1 MSNISF
7 RTFSAPMVFVALS
20 LTAGIF
26 GGTATVHGLAP
37 IPYGQADAASRQP
50 KAIAATDDE
59 TAPGEQASAADC
71 DGCSERDLGYHW
83 ASVRQ
88 ISSGT
93 DCPMES
99 WDFRRGCVAYMRD
112 TGGV

>member
-7 RTFSAPMVFVALS
+7 RTFSAPLMFAAVS

-26 GGTATVHGLAP
+26 GGTTTVRGLAP
-37 IPYGQADAASRQP
+37 IPYGQADAASRLP
-50 KAIAATDDE
+50 KPIPATDDE
-59 TAPGEQASAADC
+59 TAPDEQASANC

>member
-1 MSNISF
+1 M
-7 RTFSAPMVFVALS
+7 
-20 LTAGIF
+20 
-26 GGTATVHGLAP
+26 H
-37 IPYGQADAASRQP
+37 YGQADAVSRP
-50 KAIAATDDE
+50 PDRNLAAQEPSTV
-59 TAPGEQASAADC
+59 EQASASDC

-88 ISSGT
+88 VSSVS